1 MCHRDPA
8 RAAGIARQLPLSN
21 IRHWHT
27 ATIGPKRRCSP
38 PAPLVRDNFV
48 DAADRDLYDA
58 AMATNDREGSVA
70 PKERV
75 NIRYKPATDGAAEDV
90 ELPLRILMVG
100 DFSGQQDERA
110 IEERKPVDI
119 NKENFAEVMA
129 AQQLK
134 ADIHVPNHVAP
145 DGDGA
150 EMNVKLNFKTMTDFR
165 PEGIVAQVDELRQ
178 LQELRDALRYLKT
191 STSNAPNFI
200 RRIQDLMK
208 DPGKRERLLR
218 ELGMSESGS

>member
-1 MCHRDPA
+1 MCQYEWTPISVAWPA
-8 RAAGIARQLPLSN
+8 LR
-21 IRHWHT
+21 
-27 ATIGPKRRCSP
+27 
-38 PAPLVRDNFV
+38 LVGDIFV
-48 DAADRDLYDA
+48 DDARHDLYDA
-58 AMATNDREGSVA
+58 VMATNDREGSVA

-100 DFSGQQDERA
+100 DFSGQQDERP

-119 NKENFAEVMA
+119 NKENFSDVMA
-129 AQQLK
+129 AQNLRAEVQ
-134 ADIHVPNHVAP
+134 VPNHVAP
-145 DGDGA
+145 DGAGG
-150 EMNVKLNFKTMTDFR
+150 ELNVKLEFKAMKDFR

-200 RRIQDLMK
+200 RRIQELMK
-208 DPGKRERLLR
+208 DPAKRERLLS
-218 ELGMSESGS
+218 ELGMSESTP

>member
-1 MCHRDPA
+1 MVSC
-8 RAAGIARQLPLSN
+8 
-21 IRHWHT
+21 
-27 ATIGPKRRCSP
+27 GPTKIYCIH
-38 PAPLVRDNFV
+38 NFV
-48 DAADRDLYDA
+48 DEARNDLYDA
-58 AMATNDREGSVA
+58 PMATNDREGSVA

-75 NIRYKPATDGAAEDV
+75 NICYKPATDGSPEDV

-100 DFSGQQDERA
+100 DFSGQQDARA
-110 IEERKPVDI
+110 IEERKPIDI
-119 NKENFAEVMA
+119 NKENFSDVMA
-129 AQQLK
+129 AQRLK
-134 ADIHVPNHVAP
+134 AEIQVPNHVAP
-145 DGDGA
+145 AGEGA
-150 EMNVKLNFKTMTDFR
+150 EMNIKLDFKGMNDFR

-218 ELGMSESGS
+218 ELGLSESAT

>member
-1 MCHRDPA
+1 MH
-8 RAAGIARQLPLSN
+8 
-21 IRHWHT
+21 
-27 ATIGPKRRCSP
+27 
-38 PAPLVRDNFV
+38 NFV
-48 DAADRDLYDA
+48 DDARGDLYDA
-58 AMATNDREGSVA
+58 RMATNDREGSVA

-75 NIRYKPATDGAAEDV
+75 NICYKPATDGAAEDV

-100 DFSGQQDERA
+100 DFSGQQDARA
-110 IEERKPVDI
+110 IEERKPIDI
-119 NKENFAEVMA
+119 NKENFSEVMA
-129 AQQLK
+129 AQKLR
-134 ADIHVPNHVAP
+134 ADIQVPNHIAP
-145 DGDGA
+145 ESAGA
-150 EMNVKLNFKTMTDFR
+150 EMNIKLDFKGMSDFR

-218 ELGMSESGS
+218 ELGLSESAT